1 MYQTESPDMRELN
14 LSKIIS
20 SKQPAFLKKLP
31 DFITNF
37 IIKILER
44 LLHVR
49 EIEQFLQE
57 HSDKKDFEFID
68 AIFDYLDF
76 SFSLSNKDYNRIP
89 AEGKVICVANH
100 PLGGLDALALLKGIS
115 QVRKDIKIIANDV
128 LANIPNLDDIFL
140 PFDIFSRRPQKSQ
153 VKAIETALLQD
164 KLVIFFPAAEVSRFT
179 VQGIRDKKWQ
189 KGALYFARK
198 QQIPILP
205 AFIKARNSFWF
216 YFVSIFF
223 KSFSMFLLVQEIL
236 KKRGKTITLKIGDP
250 IPGLVFH
257 QRAYDLVV
265 QTRLLRRHVY
275 RIGKNKSGLY
285 KTEKTIIHPVDRK
298 WLKAEISGA
307 EKLISVD
314 ERKKLHVVD
323 YKNAENVIKEIGR
336 LREVTFRKV
345 GEGTGEKSDLDKF
358 DKTYRHIVLWDEEQ
372 LEIIGSYRLGF
383 CKEIMQTYGNSG
395 LYNASLFDF
404 HDAFIPYLEQ
414 GVELGRSFIQE
425 KYWKSN
431 ALDLL
436 WQGIALVVFNKAN
449 IKYLYGAVSISD
461 NYSNYAKSL
470 IVYYYQKWYASEE
483 TLASA
488 KNRFTLSKQEEAHL
502 KEVINADN
510 PIEDLKI
517 LKQTLRIY
525 GYSIPILFRQYV
537 ELCDEGGVQFLDFS
551 VDPHFSN
558 CVDGLILLRL
568 DKLKAKKRERYFPK
582 QK

>member
-1 MYQTESPDMRELN
+1 MYQTESHDMRELN
-14 LSKIIS
+14 LRKIIL
-20 SKQPAFLKKLP
+20 SKQPTLFKKFP
-31 DFITNF
+31 DLIANL
-37 IIKILER
+37 IINILQR

-49 EIEQFLQE
+49 EINQFLQQ
-57 HSDKKDFEFID
+57 HSDKKDFEFIE
-68 AIFDYLDF
+68 AVFDYLDF
-76 SFSLSNKDYNRIP
+76 SFVLSNKDYNRIP
-89 AEGKVICVANH
+89 AEGKAICVANH
-100 PLGGLDALALLKGIS
+100 PLGGLDALALLMGIS

-128 LANIPNLDDIFL
+128 LANISNLDNLLL
-140 PFDIFSRRPQKSQ
+140 PFDIFSKRPQKSQ
-153 VKAIETALLQD
+153 VKAIENALLQD
-164 KLVIFFPAAEVSRFT
+164 QLVIFFPAAEVSRFT
-179 VQGIRDKKWQ
+179 LQGIRDKKWQ

-216 YFVSIFF
+216 YFVSVFF
-223 KSFSMFLLVQEIL
+223 KSFSMFLLVQEVL
-236 KKRGKTITLKIGDP
+236 KKRGKTITIKIGDP

-298 WLKAEISGA
+298 LLKTEISKA

-314 ERKKLHVVD
+314 ERKKLYLVD
-323 YKNAENVIKEIGR
+323 YPQAENLIKEIGR

-345 GEGTGEKSDLDKF
+345 GEGTGEKSDIDIF
-358 DKTYRHIVLWDEEQ
+358 DKTYRHIVLWDEEE

-383 CKEIMQTYGNSG
+383 CKEIMQEYGING

-404 HDAFIPYLEQ
+404 HDAFVTCLEQ
-414 GVELGRSFIQE
+414 SVELGRSFIQE

-436 WQGIALVVFNKAN
+436 WQGIALVVFNRAN

-470 IVYYYQKWYASEE
+470 IVYYYQKWYPSEQP
-483 TLASA
+483 LASA
-488 KNRFTLSKQEEAHL
+488 KNRFSFSKQEENQL
-502 KEVINADN
+502 NKVINTDN
-510 PIEDLKI
+510 PIDDLKI

-537 ELCDEGGVQFLDFS
+537 ELCDEGGVRFLDFS

-582 QK
+582 